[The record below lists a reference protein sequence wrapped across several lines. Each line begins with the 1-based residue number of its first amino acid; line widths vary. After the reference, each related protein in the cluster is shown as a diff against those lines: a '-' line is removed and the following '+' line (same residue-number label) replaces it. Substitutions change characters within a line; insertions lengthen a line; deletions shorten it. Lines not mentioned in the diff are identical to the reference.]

1 MPWSVGSCLNF
12 FFFWHQA
19 VPKSTSCSHLV
30 STLLIFKTIFCSAH
44 EYFLQSIKSRG
55 AIATYKIICL
65 TTKSVILHC
74 IAILICIEYIALLC
88 RSEVQL
94 FSAIELKQIL
104 DFSLGC
110 KARCS
115 AIEITAG
122 IEQKLMT
129 GDALTRR
136 KPSQFWHYYETYLSC
151 FDYKNI
157 YWIVRLF
164 FQTEY
169 FIM

>member
-1 MPWSVGSCLNF
+1 MN
-12 FFFWHQA
+12 
-19 VPKSTSCSHLV
+19 
-30 STLLIFKTIFCSAH
+30 IFCN
-44 EYFLQSIKSRG
+44 QSNLEEQLLHTKLSV
-55 AIATYKIICL
+55 K

-88 RSEVQL
+88 RREVQL

-136 KPSQFWHYYETYLSC
+136 KPSQF
-151 FDYKNI
+151 
-157 YWIVRLF
+157 
-164 FQTEY
+164 
-169 FIM
+169 